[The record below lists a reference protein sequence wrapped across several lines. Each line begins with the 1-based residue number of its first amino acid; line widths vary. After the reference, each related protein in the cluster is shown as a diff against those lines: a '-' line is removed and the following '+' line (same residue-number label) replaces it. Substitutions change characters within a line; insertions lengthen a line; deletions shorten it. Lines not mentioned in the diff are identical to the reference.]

1 MTKNNH
7 QKKIY
12 QKKKNTEK
20 TEPKRKQKKTTK
32 NRVFVGI
39 SSIANFK
46 RFILTCN
53 QKKNQKLHSSKVS
66 MRSKIKTAALISNG
80 IADQIN
86 RLINLLIH

>member
-7 QKKIY
+7 QKKIIP
-12 QKKKNTEK
+12 KKKKIQKK
-20 TEPKRKQKKTTK
+20 TEPKKTQKNPK

-53 QKKNQKLHSSKVS
+53 QKRKSE
-66 MRSKIKTAALISNG
+66 IT
-80 IADQIN
+80 
-86 RLINLLIH
+86 

>member
-7 QKKIY
+7 QKKNIP
-12 QKKKNTEK
+12 KKKKIQKK
-20 TEPKRKQKKTTK
+20 TEPKKNQKKPKK

-53 QKKNQKLHSSKVS
+53 QKRKSE
-66 MRSKIKTAALISNG
+66 IT
-80 IADQIN
+80 
-86 RLINLLIH
+86 

>member
-7 QKKIY
+7 QKKNIPT
-12 QKKKNTEK
+12 KKNTEK
-20 TEPKRKQKKTTK
+20 NRNKKKPKKTPK

-53 QKKNQKLHSSKVS
+53 QKRKSE
-66 MRSKIKTAALISNG
+66 IT
-80 IADQIN
+80 
-86 RLINLLIH
+86 

>member
-7 QKKIY
+7 QKKY
-12 QKKKNTEK
+12 TPKKKNTEK
-20 TEPKRKQKKTTK
+20 TEPKRKQKNTTK

-53 QKKNQKLHSSKVS
+53 QKRKSE
-66 MRSKIKTAALISNG
+66 IT
-80 IADQIN
+80 
-86 RLINLLIH
+86 

>member
-7 QKKIY
+7 QKKNIP
-12 QKKKNTEK
+12 KKKIQKK
-20 TEPKRKQKKTTK
+20 TEPKKPPKNPK

-53 QKKNQKLHSSKVS
+53 QKRKSE
-66 MRSKIKTAALISNG
+66 IT
-80 IADQIN
+80 
-86 RLINLLIH
+86 

>member
-1 MTKNNH
+1 M
-7 QKKIY
+7 
-12 QKKKNTEK
+12 
-20 TEPKRKQKKTTK
+20 
-32 NRVFVGI
+32 FVGI
-39 SSIANFK
+39 SSIAIFK

-53 QKKNQKLHSSKVS
+53 QKKKNQKLHSSKVS

>member
-1 MTKNNH
+1 M
-7 QKKIY
+7 
-12 QKKKNTEK
+12 
-20 TEPKRKQKKTTK
+20 
-32 NRVFVGI
+32 FVGI